1 MTPQRTVAPRAEC
14 EMKNTKQ
21 PHDLGASMRDLRVAI
36 MRELESGA
44 QIPLADER
52 ERSEISAL

>member
-44 QIPLADER
+44 QIPLADESER
-52 ERSEISAL
+52 EK